1 MFLLILFFIA
11 TLFNVYISR
20 KCLISNPS
28 RNGGRDGHKAD
39 SLPLESRRDHAKT
52 HGFYRFFVFEAA
64 IILIALN
71 LNRWFVD
78 WNSWHQLISWVLL
91 SIGAFIVIY
100 AVYLMKSIGKPQ
112 KVDEDSSTF
121 KYENT
126 SVLIKSGLFK
136 YIRHPMYS
144 SLLFLIW
151 GVFFKSVGLFDF
163 IIAIIGTYFL
173 VKTAETEEKENV
185 ERFGKEYKEYMSGTK
200 KFLPG
205 IF

>member
-1 MFLLILFFIA
+1 MLLIILFILA
-11 TLFNVYISR
+11 TIFNLYVSR
-20 KCLISNPS
+20 KCLISFPS

-39 SLPLESRRDHAKT
+39 SPPLESRRDHAKT

-64 IILIALN
+64 IILTALN
-71 LNRWFVD
+71 LKRWFID

-100 AVYLMKSIGKPQ
+100 AVYLMKTMGKPQ
-112 KVDEDSSTF
+112 KVEEDSSTF
-121 KYENT
+121 KFENT
-126 SVLIKSGLFK
+126 SVLIKTGLFK

-151 GVFFKSVGLFDF
+151 GVFFKSVGVFDF
-163 IIAIIGTYFL
+163 IVAIVGTGL
-173 VKTAETEEKENV
+173 LILTAETEEKENV
-185 ERFGKEYKEYMSGTK
+185 ERFGKEYEEYMNGTK
-200 KFLPG
+200 RFVPG